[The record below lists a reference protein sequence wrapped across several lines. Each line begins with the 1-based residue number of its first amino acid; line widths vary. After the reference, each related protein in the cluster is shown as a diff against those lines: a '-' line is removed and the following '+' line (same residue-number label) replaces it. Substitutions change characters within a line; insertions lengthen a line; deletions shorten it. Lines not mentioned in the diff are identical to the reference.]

1 MEKKVVIKKIKVLK
15 FELKL
20 ETGLHIGGNKD
31 NYGIGGV
38 DSPVIKNPLN
48 NQPIIPGSSLKGKIR
63 SLMEIV
69 DNGVYSCEENKQNV
83 IYMFGPSPEKE
94 KDNTSSSNKIDE
106 KEKDPSLTRIIFR
119 DLSLKEES
127 AKELQVK
134 LGEGF
139 FTEIKAENFIEKLKC
154 SANPRFQ
161 ERVPAGA
168 IFEGECIINYQDYDQ
183 VDFEELLK
191 TGFKLLENNY
201 LGGSGSRGYGKVS
214 VKFL

>member
-1 MEKKVVIKKIKVLK
+1 MGDNKLVINKVKVLK

-63 SLMEIV
+63 MLMEV
-69 DNGVYSCEENKQNV
+69 VETNDYSASDNYQTV
-83 IYMFGPSPEKE
+83 IEMFGPK
-94 KDNTSSSNKIDE
+94 KDSQKIDA
-106 KEKDPSLTRIIFR
+106 SLTRVIFR
-119 DLSLKEES
+119 DLELTEES
-127 AKELQVK
+127 VKELESK

-139 FTEIKAENFIEKLKC
+139 YTEIKAENSIDKIKC
-154 SANPRFQ
+154 KSNPRFT

-168 IFEGECIINYQDYDQ
+168 VFSGECIIQYQDKDDYDIE
-183 VDFEELLK
+183 DALK
-191 TGFKLLENNY
+191 QGFKLLENNY
-201 LGGSGSRGYGKVS
+201 LGGSGSRGYGKVTF
-214 VKFL
+214 KFLS

>member
-1 MEKKVVIKKIKVLK
+1 MGKEIIIDEIIVLK
-15 FELKL
+15 YELKL

-31 NYGIGGV
+31 NYGIGGI

-63 SLMEIV
+63 MLLEIV
-69 DNGVYSCEENKQNV
+69 ETEEYKASKY
-83 IYMFGPSPEKE
+83 IDEIIEMFGAQTDNDKKE
-94 KDNTSSSNKIDE
+94 G
-106 KEKDPSLTRIIFR
+106 SLTRIIFR
-119 DLSLKEES
+119 DLALTKASKLELES
-127 AKELQVK
+127 K

-139 FTEIKAENFIEKLKC
+139 YTEIKAENTIDKIKC
-154 SANPRFQ
+154 KANPRFQ

-168 IFEGECIINYQDYDQ
+168 VFEGECIIQYQSGDKIDY
-183 VDFEELLK
+183 EEILK
-191 TGFKLLENNY
+191 KGFKLLEQNY

>member
-1 MEKKVVIKKIKVLK
+1 MEKVIVNNIKVLK

-69 DNGVYSCEENKQNV
+69 DNDVYSCEKNKQNV
-83 IYMFGPSPEKE
+83 IYMFGPKKNEEKT
-94 KDNTSSSNKIDE
+94 DA
-106 KEKDPSLTRIIFR
+106 SLTRIIFR

-127 AKELQVK
+127 AKELQIK

-139 FTEIKAENFIEKLKC
+139 FTEIKAENSIDKIKC

>member
-1 MEKKVVIKKIKVLK
+1 MAEKIIIDQIEVLK

-31 NYGIGGV
+31 NYGIGGI

-63 SLMEIV
+63 MLMETVEI
-69 DNGVYSCEENKQNV
+69 DEYSASKNETCLIE
-83 IYMFGPSPEKE
+83 IFGPRYDKP
-94 KDNTSSSNKIDE
+94 KIDA
-106 KEKDPSLTRIIFR
+106 SISRVIFR
-119 DLSLKEES
+119 DLSLTPES
-127 AKELQVK
+127 VKELESK

-139 FTEIKAENFIEKLKC
+139 YTEIKAENYIDRIKTK
-154 SANPRFQ
+154 STPRFQ

-168 IFEGECIINYQDYDQ
+168 VFSGECIVQYQNNDKYDI
-183 VDFEELLK
+183 VELLK
-191 TGFKLLENNY
+191 QGFKLLENSY

-214 VKFL
+214 IKFID